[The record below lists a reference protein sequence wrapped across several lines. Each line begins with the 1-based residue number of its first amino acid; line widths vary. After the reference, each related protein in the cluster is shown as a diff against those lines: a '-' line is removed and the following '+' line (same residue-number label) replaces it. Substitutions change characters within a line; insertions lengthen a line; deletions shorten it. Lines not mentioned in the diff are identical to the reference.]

1 MNCIHLKCEPKTI
14 QQFIPGELP
23 MLGAHM
29 GKTIHVIPFMFL
41 DLQERQ
47 HRGQEGVERGACR
60 MVLDAWEVLV
70 ALHLGSSMLGQGLPR
85 KAG

>member
-1 MNCIHLKCEPKTI
+1 MNCILLKCEPKAI

-29 GKTIHVIPFMFL
+29 GKTIHVTSFMFL

-47 HRGQEGVERGACR
+47 HRGQEGMEIGACR

-70 ALHLGSSMLGQGLPR
+70 ALHLGCSMLGQGLPR
-85 KAG
+85 KVG